1 MAGKVLNT
9 RDCSTLK
16 LRSGLTGKYHAIPVC
31 GRQVPLLIQFTVG
44 GNAKKTSQY
53 SKKPLNNFRFT
64 LEFEFSFVG

>member
-1 MAGKVLNT
+1 MK
-9 RDCSTLK
+9 
-16 LRSGLTGKYHAIPVC
+16 AINSEAE
-31 GRQVPLLIQFTVG
+31 GIKHKNYDLDATVG